1 MGVSTQDLMK
11 ERYAL
16 NKSFT
21 DLKTKIETV
30 EKEVAGMRNNLNAI
44 NGAMQIV
51 DKMIDKDEN
60 SDKATGQLNV
70 PEKEGTHSKEKI
82 DKESV
87 HARQMA
93 LDIENN
99 PRLLDIA
106 KKELLKEGN
115 KWKKIGMVF

>member
-30 EKEVAGMRNNLNAI
+30 EKEVAGLRNNLNAI
-44 NGAMQIV
+44 NGAIQIV
-51 DKMIDKDEN
+51 DKMIAQDEN
-60 SDKATGQLNV
+60 FDKATGQLNV
-70 PEKEGTHSKEKI
+70 PEKEGTSYSKEKI
-82 DKESV
+82 DKENV
-87 HARQMA
+87 EARKLA
-93 LDIENN
+93 LDIESN
-99 PRLLDIA
+99 PKLLDIA

-115 KWKKIGMVF
+115 K